1 MRRAIRFVIGT
12 ACLAVIGAAVV
23 VIYRFTNGFNEDF
36 KTFYL
41 INGGERIV
49 AAESVMTFERG
60 AENEFGVRYT
70 FDTKKSQAKD
80 YNVRIIPNGKA
91 DFEYYVEGRKTA
103 WKDEKDLT
111 KLFAVEKAEKSFTLT
126 VAAETTFEGVLRE
139 YYAGKELEISG
150 AAEYGKDNPYL
161 YDLVVSSYNDGVVY
175 HIRFALAEG
184 GGNESD
190 T

>member
-1 MRRAIRFVIGT
+1 MRRAIRSIVGI
-12 ACLAVIGAAVV
+12 ALLAALVFGVV
-23 VIYRFTNGFNEDF
+23 MIYRFTNGFNEDF

-103 WKDEKDLT
+103 WKGEKDLT
-111 KLFAVEKAEKSFTLT
+111 KLFSVKKAEKSFTLT
-126 VAAETTFEGVLRE
+126 VAADTTFERVLRE
-139 YYAGKELEISG
+139 YYAGKELDVSG
-150 AAEYGKDNPYL
+150 AAEYGKESPYL

-175 HIRFALAEG
+175 HIRFAIAEG

>member
-1 MRRAIRFVIGT
+1 MRRAIRYIIGT
-12 ACLAVIGAAVV
+12 AFLAVLVAAIVI
-23 VIYRFTNGFNEDF
+23 IYRYTNGFNEEF

-41 INGGERIV
+41 RYDGKRIV
-49 AAESVMTFERG
+49 MADSSMTLERG

-70 FDTKKSQAKD
+70 FDTKKSKA
-80 YNVRIIPNGKA
+80 NGKA
-91 DFEYYVEGRKTA
+91 DLEYHVDGRKTS

-111 KLFAVEKAEKSFTLT
+111 KLFTVAKSEKSFTLT
-126 VAAETTFEGVLRE
+126 VAADTTFEGVLRE
-139 YYAGKELEISG
+139 YYAGKELDISG
-150 AAEYGKDNPYL
+150 AAEYGKENPYL